1 MARYD
6 NTKVSQTKVSQ
17 EDPKTIAKY
26 NTTIYARIP
35 ERNDDIFVITQ
46 DGDRL
51 DNLAFQFYGDS
62 HLWWYI
68 AQANNIRT
76 MNIAA
81 GTSLRIPVS
90 TDLAFGE

>member
-1 MARYD
+1 MGRYD
-6 NTKVSQTKVSQ
+6 NTTVSQTKVSQ
-17 EDPKTIAKY
+17 ETPKSVSKY

-51 DNLAFQFYGDS
+51 DNLAYQFYGDPQ
-62 HLWWYI
+62 LWWYI
-68 AQANNIRT
+68 AQANKINT
-76 MNIAA
+76 MNIEA